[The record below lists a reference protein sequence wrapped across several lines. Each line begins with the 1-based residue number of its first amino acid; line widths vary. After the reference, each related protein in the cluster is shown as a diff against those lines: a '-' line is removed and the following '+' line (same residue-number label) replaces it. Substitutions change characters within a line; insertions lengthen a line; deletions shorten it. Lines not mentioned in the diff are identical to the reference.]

1 MAFQCTQ
8 SQSRVYLKIAH
19 DSSLARFEMAVRR
32 ATKFDLI
39 SVPSKDILR
48 DAFLILHP
56 IAADAHEDNSGGI
69 ELSELRE
76 FAETQGHAITDKVLR
91 KAIGALSIDMNY
103 DAISFLE
110 FCTAMGDVEGEAA
123 EDVAVQF
130 LSEHIINVSTLF
142 GAPLYVQMER
152 DKTVSD
158 WRVSLARFA
167 DGTQAQV
174 VCLTLIVLDV
184 VCVGSELLLV
194 YTKCDA
200 PTARW
205 TNTEHKLHNASVSVL
220 LFFALQIVLC
230 MIAYGQRFFHN
241 FFQMFDAFII
251 FFSLFMELV
260 LQVKEGG
267 LFVLLL
273 SWRVVRIVHGL
284 LTSAKLG
291 KENTNVKKE
300 KAALGATQEHN
311 AHLEVIMLAMDKVC
325 KASESD
331 SSEGGKAT
339 LEQAVRALA
348 KDIAVKQ
355 RALGHSQQRRQ
366 MEIGTPKA
374 GKRQQLSGVISGAS
388 TRALQMGKALN
399 PASPKRH
406 VV

>member
-1 MAFQCTQ
+1 MN
-8 SQSRVYLKIAH
+8 
-19 DSSLARFEMAVRR
+19 AVRR
-32 ATKFDLI
+32 ATRFDLL

-56 IAADAHEDNSGGI
+56 VAADAHEDNSGGI
-69 ELSELRE
+69 ELSELRD
-76 FAETQGHAITDKVLR
+76 FAETQGHAITDKILR
-91 KAIGALSIDMNY
+91 KAIRTLSIDMNY

-110 FCTAMGDVEGEAA
+110 FCTALGGVEGEAA
-123 EDVAVQF
+123 EDVAVHF
-130 LSEHIINVSTLF
+130 LLEHIINVSTLF

-152 DKTVSD
+152 DKTVPD

-174 VCLTLIVLDV
+174 VCLALIVLDV

-205 TNTEHKLHNASVSVL
+205 TNTEHKLHKASVSVL
-220 LFFALQIVLC
+220 LFFGLQIVLC
-230 MIAYGQRFFHN
+230 MIAYGKRFFHD

-260 LQVKEGG
+260 LHVKEGG

-291 KENTNVKKE
+291 KENTNVKKGQ
-300 KAALGATQEHN
+300 AALESSKVHN
-311 AHLEVIMLAMDKVC
+311 AHLEEIIEAMDKVC
-325 KASESD
+325 EASESD

-339 LEQAVRALA
+339 FEQAVRALA

-374 GKRQQLSGVISGAS
+374 GKRQLSGIIGGAS
-388 TRALQMGKALN
+388 TRALQMGKGALQVGKALN
-399 PASPKRH
+399 PAASSKRH